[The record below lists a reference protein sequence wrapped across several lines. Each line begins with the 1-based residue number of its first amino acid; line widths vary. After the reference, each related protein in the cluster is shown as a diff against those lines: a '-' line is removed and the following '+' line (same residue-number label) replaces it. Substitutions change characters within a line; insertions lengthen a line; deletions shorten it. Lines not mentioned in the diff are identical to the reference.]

1 MERGGKVEGEVLQ
14 AKYYPSLI
22 PKGGLEIPLVVTFKI
37 SREKE
42 AIITR
47 LIDRIQQNYEP
58 VNLDYGQSDDIDFVV
73 ASGNEET
80 ENELDEIDKGI
91 ILIDDENEEE

>member
-1 MERGGKVEGEVLQ
+1 M
-14 AKYYPSLI
+14 
-22 PKGGLEIPLVVTFKI
+22 
-37 SREKE
+37 
-42 AIITR
+42 
-47 LIDRIQQNYEP
+47 
-58 VNLDYGQSDDIDFVV
+58 NLDYGQSDDIDFVV

>member
-1 MERGGKVEGEVLQ
+1 MANRM
-14 AKYYPSLI
+14 
-22 PKGGLEIPLVVTFKI
+22 I
-37 SREKE
+37 S
-42 AIITR
+42 I
-47 LIDRIQQNYEP
+47 
-58 VNLDYGQSDDIDFVV
+58 FVV